1 MLEKIQY
8 IFTHH
13 AVLSQELMWFC
24 FGIAVVVLLFLDLCV
39 FNRKNEIPSFVHTI
53 WVCIAYIGAG
63 LLFGFFVWY
72 EEGSNKAMEYFT
84 GFLVEKSLSMDNIF
98 VMSIIFTS
106 IGVPRIYQHRVLFWG
121 ILGAIIMRALLIGVG
136 ETLIKNFHWILYVFS
151 AFLVYTG
158 VKMALH
164 STKTEAE
171 NDEDN
176 IKNSAIYRFVEKY
189 FPVTHKIDG
198 AHFVTCKDGKH
209 YITPLFFALITIEVM
224 DVVFALDSIPAI
236 FLLTQDVFIVYTSNI
251 FAILGLRALYFLL
264 EAAVHRFVYLKQ
276 ALSIVLIFIG
286 LKIFLPKIG
295 IELET
300 WHSLTITF
308 ALLFGSII
316 LSLFKE
322 RKTAG
327 ETPNV

>member
-1 MLEKIQY
+1 MLDKLNY

-13 AVLSQELMWFC
+13 VVLSQNVMWVC
-24 FGIAVVVLLFLDLCV
+24 FGIAVAVLLFLDLCV
-39 FNRKNEIPSFVHTI
+39 FNRKNEVPSFVHTL
-53 WVCIAYIGAG
+53 WVCAAYISAG
-63 LLFGFFVWY
+63 LLFGVFVWY
-72 EEGSNKAMEYFT
+72 EEGINKAMEYFT

-121 ILGAIIMRALLIGVG
+121 ILGAIVMRALLIGVG
-136 ETLIKNFHWILYVFS
+136 EALIQNFHWVLYIFS
-151 AFLVYTG
+151 AFLIYTG
-158 VKMALH
+158 VKMAMHCLKNDD
-164 STKTEAE
+164 STKEDTES
-171 NDEDN
+171 N
-176 IKNSAIYRFVEKY
+176 IRNSAIYKFVEKY
-189 FPVTHKIDG
+189 FPVTHEIDG
-198 AHFVTCKDGKH
+198 PHFVTKKNGKY
-209 YITPLFFALITIEVM
+209 YITPLLFALITIEIM

-286 LKIFLPKIG
+286 IKIFLPKIG

-300 WHSLTITF
+300 WHSLTVTF
-308 ALLFGSII
+308 SLLFGGIF

-322 RKTAG
+322 KQKASR
-327 ETPNV
+327 

>member
-1 MLEKIQY
+1 
-8 IFTHH
+8 
-13 AVLSQELMWFC
+13 MWVC

-39 FNRKNEIPSFVHTI
+39 FNRKNEVPSFAHTL

-63 LLFGFFVWY
+63 LLFGVFVWY
-72 EEGSNKAMEYFT
+72 EEGTNKAMEYFT

-106 IGVPRIYQHRVLFWG
+106 IGVPRIYQHRVLFSG
-121 ILGAIIMRALLIGVG
+121 ILGAIVMRALLIGVG
-136 ETLIKNFHWILYVFS
+136 EALIKNFHWVLYVFS

-164 STKTEAE
+164 SAKKETE

-176 IKNSAIYRFVEKY
+176 IKNSAVYRFVEKY
-189 FPVTHKIDG
+189 FPVTHEIDG
-198 AHFVTCKDGKH
+198 PHFVTRKNGKH
-209 YITPLFFALITIEVM
+209 YITPLFFALITIELM

-236 FLLTQDVFIVYTSNI
+236 FLLTDDVFIVYTSNI

-300 WHSLTITF
+300 WHSLTVTF
-308 ALLFGSII
+308 SLLFGSII

-322 RKTAG
+322 KKTAG
-327 ETPNV
+327 GKAGA

>member
-1 MLEKIQY
+1 
-8 IFTHH
+8 
-13 AVLSQELMWFC
+13 MWFC
-24 FGIAVVVLLFLDLCV
+24 CFWTYAFLTA
-39 FNRKNEIPSFVHTI
+39 RNEVPSFAHTL
-53 WVCIAYIGAG
+53 WVCVAYIGAG
-63 LLFGFFVWY
+63 LLFGVFVWY
-72 EEGSNKAMEYFT
+72 EEGTDKAMEYFT

-121 ILGAIIMRALLIGVG
+121 ILGAIVMRALLIGVG
-136 ETLIKNFHWILYVFS
+136 EALIKNFHWVLYVFS

-164 STKTEAE
+164 SAKSEVE

-176 IKNSAIYRFVEKY
+176 IKNSAVYRFVEKY
-189 FPVTHKIDG
+189 FPVTHEIDG
-198 AHFVTCKDGKH
+198 PHFVTRKNGKH
-209 YITPLFFALITIEVM
+209 YITPLFFALITIELM

-236 FLLTQDVFIVYTSNI
+236 FLLTDDVFIVYTSNI

-300 WHSLTITF
+300 WHSLTVTF
-308 ALLFGSII
+308 SLLFGSII

-322 RKTAG
+322 KKTTGDKTGA
-327 ETPNV
+327 

>member
-1 MLEKIQY
+1 M
-8 IFTHH
+8 
-13 AVLSQELMWFC
+13 
-24 FGIAVVVLLFLDLCV
+24 VLLFLDLCV
-39 FNRKNEIPSFVHTI
+39 FNRKNEVPSFAHTL

-63 LLFGFFVWY
+63 LLFGVFVWY
-72 EEGSNKAMEYFT
+72 EEGTNKAMEYFT

-121 ILGAIIMRALLIGVG
+121 ILGAIVMRALLIGVG
-136 ETLIKNFHWILYVFS
+136 EALIKNFHWVLYVFS

-164 STKTEAE
+164 SAKKETE

-176 IKNSAIYRFVEKY
+176 IKNSAVYRFVEKY
-189 FPVTHKIDG
+189 FPVTHEIDG
-198 AHFVTCKDGKH
+198 PHFVTRKNGKH
-209 YITPLFFALITIEVM
+209 YITPLFFALITIELM

-236 FLLTQDVFIVYTSNI
+236 FLLTDDVFIVYTSNI

-300 WHSLTITF
+300 WHSLTVTF
-308 ALLFGSII
+308 SLLFGSII

-322 RKTAG
+322 KKTAG
-327 ETPNV
+327 GKAGV